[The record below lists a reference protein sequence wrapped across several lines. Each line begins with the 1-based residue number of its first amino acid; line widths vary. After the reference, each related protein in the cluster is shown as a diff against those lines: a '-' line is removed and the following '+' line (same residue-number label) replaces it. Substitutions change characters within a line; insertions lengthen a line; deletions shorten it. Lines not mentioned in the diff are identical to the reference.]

1 MQSSL
6 HGICIWHPVLAGNS
20 WPRRHLSCL
29 TAAKAAKIHRVL
41 TSVSVCSAVQ
51 ALEEKKL
58 PAPIQPKISKPL
70 DTSNFDVFDNV
81 DPPAFAA
88 GKADRNAH
96 VWNELWDWIEEQPQ

>member
-1 MQSSL
+1 M
-6 HGICIWHPVLAGNS
+6 
-20 WPRRHLSCL
+20 
-29 TAAKAAKIHRVL
+29 
-41 TSVSVCSAVQ
+41 
-51 ALEEKKL
+51 EEKKL